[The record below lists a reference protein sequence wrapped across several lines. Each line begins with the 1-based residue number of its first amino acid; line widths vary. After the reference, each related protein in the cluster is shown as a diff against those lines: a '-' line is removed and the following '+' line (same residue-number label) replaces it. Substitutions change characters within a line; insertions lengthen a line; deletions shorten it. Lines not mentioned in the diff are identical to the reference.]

1 MGSLIGGKFTVKI
14 DSTTYY
20 ASGVFKYGG
29 GFDKRENVMHSGGIA
44 GYKTSPVAPFVSGE
58 LIDTD
63 GLSMSDIAKI
73 EDATITI
80 DLANKKQI
88 ILRHAWS
95 CNDNGLENDSDGK
108 LVVKFEGLSMEIVPS
123 LE

>member
-1 MGSLIGGKFTVKI
+1 MGSLIGGKFTIKI
-14 DSTTYY
+14 NSQTYF

-44 GYKTSPVAPFVSGE
+44 GYKTTPVAPFISGE

-63 GLSMSDIAKI
+63 GLSMRDIANVV
-73 EDATITI
+73 DSTITL
-80 DLANKKQI
+80 DLQNKKQVV
-88 ILRHAWS
+88 LTHAWS
-95 CNDNGLENDSDGK
+95 CNENGLENDSDGK
-108 LVVKFEGLSMEIVPS
+108 LIVKFEGLGMEIVPS